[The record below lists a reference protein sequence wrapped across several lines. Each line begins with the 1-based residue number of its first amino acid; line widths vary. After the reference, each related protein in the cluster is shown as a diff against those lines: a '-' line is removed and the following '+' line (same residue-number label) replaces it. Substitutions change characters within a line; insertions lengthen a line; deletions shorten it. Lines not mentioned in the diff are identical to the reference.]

1 MQDDST
7 TREGAPLDYTVTS
20 LSVSFGGKIP
30 TQSYGNVDIH
40 VSWSAEVAEGESPEV
55 VTQDIYKRIRDEV
68 TKASMPIA
76 QAKIAGAY
84 NVIRSMPPA
93 ERQAFMAQ
101 WGAVEWLNTVTPE
114 TAFAATDRVVTLQ
127 QEVDTLRAQLAKYQV
142 DEIMS
147 DEGGGA

>member
-1 MQDDST
+1 MQDNPT

-40 VSWSAEVAEGESPEV
+40 MSWSVDVGEGQEPED
-55 VTQDIYKRIRDEV
+55 VTRDVFGRIRDEV

-114 TAFAATDRVVTLQ
+114 TAFAATDRVVALQ
-127 QEVDTLRAQLAKYQV
+127 QEVDALREQLAEYQV
-142 DEIMS
+142 DES
-147 DEGGGA
+147 ETLNAD